1 VIATMTCDDCNEA
14 MQTVF
19 TAQENFRLKGW
30 MCPSCLCFTPAI
42 GREHKFTIEDQDDA
56 EKRSV

>member
-1 VIATMTCDDCNEA
+1 MIAMKT